1 VDSPSP
7 SFADPQS
14 SAVSQPAEPC
24 PTPLSTAEVF
34 ESFGREADSWEF
46 AGPFGSIRGHSLGNG
61 PPLYFLNG
69 LEGTSEIFRLL
80 AWLLREEF
88 RCVLFDA
95 PVPEA
100 PVYNAIQDVSDLPD
114 VRQLFAVA
122 DQLEQ
127 ETFTVYGSG
136 FGGWVTLASMLS
148 DPERISGAFLQAA
161 YAQRKFGLLERFLL
175 ALGRRSS
182 RTFERVPGWQ
192 AVFQQNHRHWFPP
205 FDAARFEIFRHI
217 AGYVPVRDVSLKLRQ
232 LQKLRFDQ
240 RLKDIRQPVLLL
252 KSEGEG
258 RLHRGQQ
265 EVLEESLPHAQ
276 SEWLQNTGL
285 VPHWT
290 HPHRVAKLI
299 RQFFDPTRET
309 KAASPATAN

>member
-1 VDSPSP
+1 MDSPSP
-7 SFADPQS
+7 SFADPQTA
-14 SAVSQPAEPC
+14 AVSEPAEPC

-34 ESFGREADSWEF
+34 ESFGQEADSWEL
-46 AGPFGSIRGHSLGNG
+46 AGPFGSIRGHSLGSG
-61 PPLYFLNG
+61 PPFYFLNG
-69 LEGTSEIFRLL
+69 LEGTSEVFRLL
-80 AWLLREEF
+80 AWLLRDDF
-88 RCVLFDA
+88 RCVLFDT
-95 PVPEA
+95 PVPE
-100 PVYNAIQDVSDLPD
+100 IQSYDAVQNVSDLPD

-122 DQLEQ
+122 DELADKS
-127 ETFTVYGSG
+127 FAVYGSG
-136 FGGWVTLASMLS
+136 FGGWVTLAAMLS
-148 DPERISGAFLQAA
+148 DPERISGAVLQAA
-161 YAQRKFGLLERFLL
+161 YAQRKFGLLERSLL

-217 AGYVPVRDVSLKLRQ
+217 AGHVPVRDVSLKLRQ
-232 LQKLRFDQ
+232 LQKLRFDH
-240 RLKDIRQPVLLL
+240 RLKEISQPVLLL

-258 RLHRGQQ
+258 RLHRRQQ
-265 EVLEESLPHAQ
+265 EVLEESLSRAQ

-299 RQFFDPTRET
+299 RQFFTSEHQSIN
-309 KAASPATAN
+309 KSPI